1 MTTTETLPVRYA
13 SEDNGNVIYD
23 VTETPLKVGGRRDVQ
38 VHTPRKRD
46 AVAQTSIVDHL
57 RRFFAAIDQEA
68 KHFEHDPFSNV
79 QALAKVEA
87 MLADLRYV
95 RDTLHKYV
103 ADALAEQRIRRLTVD
118 GVITVEGTTDVK
130 RTEWQNDQLLREVAQ
145 YVLGNLG
152 GVRGLDGEGQIIE
165 SDELGN
171 WIGDAMGVYFK
182 PDWRLTPLR
191 AAGFDPD
198 DYCTLPTDDETGK
211 VVRTPTLKIVDNQE
225 RRTTT

>member
-118 GVITVEGTTDVK
+118 GVITVEATTDVK
-130 RTEWQNDQLLREVAQ
+130 RTEWEHERLLADLLDRAKL
-145 YVLGNLG
+145 VLTST
-152 GVRGLDGEGQIIE
+152 DSGEILTSTE
-165 SDELGN
+165 ASRLLLAWFRPE
-171 WIGDAMGVYFK
+171 
-182 PDWRLTPLR
+182 WRLTPIRELDI
-191 AAGFDPD
+191 DPD
-198 DYCTLPTDDETGK
+198 YYCHLPTDDETGK